1 MQDTQ
6 KVLEEAF
13 KKVDDVLKNA
23 QVLLGLSEKDKQI
36 LKLRKDLLQ
45 SWADEII
52 DHFYAVMLKSDEARA
67 IVEKHKIDINDLKRR
82 NKEWYKWIV
91 SGEIDERFFRYSF
104 YVGLLHIYYDVDN
117 DLMIFMADV
126 LRRKFLELCMETF
139 EEGEAFEVYQAFS
152 KIVAA
157 FVGFTVEGYVFML
170 SHALLD
176 ILGMKP
182 QLVNRMMKM
191 QLREFL
197 KAFREHFG
205 VAKN

>member
-1 MQDTQ
+1 MGETR

-13 KKVDDVLKNA
+13 QKVEEVLKNA
-23 QVLLGLSEKDKQI
+23 EVLLGLSERDKET
-36 LKLRKDLLQ
+36 LRLRKELLQ

-52 DHFYAVMLKSDEARA
+52 DHFYEVMLKSDEARA
-67 IVEKHKIDINDLKRR
+67 IVEKHNIDVEDLKRR
-82 NKEWYKWIV
+82 NKEWYKHIV

-104 YVGLLHIYYDVDN
+104 YVGLLHIYYGVDN

-126 LRRKFLELCMETF
+126 LRRKFLQLCLETF

-152 KIVAA
+152 KVVAA

-182 QLVNRMMKM
+182 QLVERMMKM
-191 QLREFL
+191 QLEEFL
-197 KAFREHFG
+197 KAFRKHFKG
-205 VAKN
+205 EG

>member
-1 MQDTQ
+1 MGETR

-13 KKVDDVLKNA
+13 QKVEEVLKNA
-23 QVLLGLSEKDKQI
+23 EVLLGLSERDKET
-36 LKLRKDLLQ
+36 LRLRKELLQ

-52 DHFYAVMLKSDEARA
+52 DHFYEVMLKSDEARA
-67 IVEKHKIDINDLKRR
+67 IVEKHNIDVEDLKRR
-82 NKEWYKWIV
+82 NKEWYKHIV

-104 YVGLLHIYYDVDN
+104 YVGLLHIYYGVDN

-126 LRRKFLELCMETF
+126 LRRKFLQLCLETF

-152 KIVAA
+152 KVVAA

-182 QLVNRMMKM
+182 QLVERMMKM
-191 QLREFL
+191 QLEEFL
-197 KAFREHFG
+197 KAFRKHFKG
-205 VAKN
+205 ES